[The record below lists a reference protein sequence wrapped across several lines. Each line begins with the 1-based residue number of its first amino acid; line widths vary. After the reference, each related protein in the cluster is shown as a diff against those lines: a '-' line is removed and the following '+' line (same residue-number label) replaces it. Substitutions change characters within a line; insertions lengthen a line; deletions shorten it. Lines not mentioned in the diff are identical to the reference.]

1 MSGGFFDYRDVGM
14 LTIAESIEHE
24 LHKDPHGKVIPREL
38 RPHFED
44 AVFLL
49 NVARAYARRVDY
61 FLSGDDGPR
70 SFLER
75 LGSDLD
81 VADRAFGRG
90 NHVRP
95 SVLAA
100 IDRGPV
106 PNIPRP
112 TLRGEAATPATT
124 PPASTPTPTPT
135 PEDPA

>member
-1 MSGGFFDYRDVGM
+1 MSGGFFDYRDIGM
-14 LTIAESIEHE
+14 VTIAESIEHE

-61 FLSGDDGPR
+61 FLSGDDGPQ

-75 LGSDLD
+75 LEADLD
-81 VADRAFGRG
+81 VADMAFGRG

-112 TLRGEAATPATT
+112 TLRGAAATPAITT
-124 PPASTPTPTPT
+124 PPTPT